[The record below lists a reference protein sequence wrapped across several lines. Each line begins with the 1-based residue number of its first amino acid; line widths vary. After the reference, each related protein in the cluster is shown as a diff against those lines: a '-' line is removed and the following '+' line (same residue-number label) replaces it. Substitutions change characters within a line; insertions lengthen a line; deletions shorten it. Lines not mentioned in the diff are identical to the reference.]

1 MNIHALGGGYCFVPR
16 AVMRRSRSPGLSLV
30 LAALVATAFSHQAA
44 AASLPGS
51 FRGDAYGTNSTITVG
66 PIAASLGKTALL
78 PCPCQGTNGA
88 TQQNNIT
95 SLSVG
100 PGGVILKAGAVT
112 STVYARKTTTNTAQV
127 SNTSTITGLNLF
139 GGLVTATAV
148 KAVASVNATAS
159 QLNGNSTGSVFT
171 NLVID
176 GNPISVNPAPGTTI
190 TLPGIAT
197 IKLNNV
203 VVTGNHTK
211 QRNVTVEMLRI
222 ELLPGNSFGLPA
234 GAKIVVAHA
243 VAGYVRN
250 QLPNLVGGQAYA
262 ATANATIGSVLQ
274 NKIGKAALVSI
285 GCDGTNGKTVTNE
298 IANLDVGNVLNIG
311 TGKTTAFGGIDGSS
325 TVARTT
331 AKIENASLLKVPP
344 LNLPLI
350 GFTAITAAVED
361 KFNGSIHTRSVAG
374 TQFAGLKVAGLNI
387 PVNVAPNTRIDLLG
401 FGYVILNEQ
410 VVPTATK
417 KGIMKVNGLRLVIT
431 NTNVLGLKVGSEIIV
446 AHAEATAQR

>member
-1 MNIHALGGGYCFVPR
+1 MNIHGLGGGYPFVPR
-16 AVMRRSRSPGLSLV
+16 IPVHRPRGLGLSLV
-30 LAALVATAFSHQAA
+30 LVASLATAFSQQAG

-51 FRGDAYGTNSTITVG
+51 FRGDAYGTNSTVTVG
-66 PIAASLGKTALL
+66 PVAASLGKTALL

-100 PGGVILKAGAVT
+100 PGGAILKAGAVT
-112 STVYARKTTTNTAQV
+112 STVYARKTASNTAQV
-127 SNTSTITGLNLF
+127 SNSSTITGLNLL
-139 GGLVTATAV
+139 GGLITATAV
-148 KAVASVNATAS
+148 KAVATVNATAS

-171 NLVID
+171 NLVIN

-190 TLPGIAT
+190 TVPGIAT

-211 QRNVTVEMLRI
+211 QRNVTVEMLSI
-222 ELLPGNSFGLPA
+222 QLLVAQLGLPA
-234 GAKIVVAHA
+234 NARIVVAHA
-243 VAGYVRN
+243 TAGYVRN

-262 ATANATIGSVLQ
+262 ATANAKIGSVIQ
-274 NKIGKAALVSI
+274 NRIGKAALVSI
-285 GCDGTNGKTVTNE
+285 GCDGTNGKTLTNE
-298 IANLDVGNVLNIG
+298 IASLDVGNVLSIG
-311 TGKTTAFGGIDGSS
+311 TGKTTAFGGISGTS
-325 TVARTT
+325 TIARTT
-331 AKIENASLLKVPP
+331 AKIENTSLLKVPP

-350 GFTAITAAVED
+350 SFTAITAAVED

-374 TQFAGLKVAGLNI
+374 TQFAGLKVAGINI

-401 FGYVILNEQ
+401 FGYLILNEQ
-410 VVPTATK
+410 VVPANNK
-417 KGIMKVNGLRLVIT
+417 KGIMKVNGLRLVINQT
-431 NTNVLGLKVGSEIIV
+431 NILGIKAGSEIIV